1 MRTEDPTVT
10 AYTLT
15 EQIEKRGA
23 HGWIEP
29 LIDAQGTWMLLQ
41 LGDAANLLEVIL
53 KYVHIPTNC
62 KLVLDLINHS
72 ANI

>member
-1 MRTEDPTVT
+1 MRIEDPTVT
-10 AYTLT
+10 AHTLT

-29 LIDAQGTWMLLQ
+29 LIDALGTWMLLQ

-53 KYVHIPTNC
+53 K
-62 KLVLDLINHS
+62 
-72 ANI
+72 